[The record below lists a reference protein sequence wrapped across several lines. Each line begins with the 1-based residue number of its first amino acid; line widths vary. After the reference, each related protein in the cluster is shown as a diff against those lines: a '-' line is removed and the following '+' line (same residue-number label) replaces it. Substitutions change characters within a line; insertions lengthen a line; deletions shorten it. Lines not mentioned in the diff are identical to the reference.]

1 MALTD
6 HSRFDQSFFDNLLV
20 AIQNS
25 MEGIALLNAEGY
37 YTYLNPKHVAMFG
50 YEKEEE
56 LIGRSWK
63 EIYEQ
68 DEINRIEQQLFPLL
82 GANGFWSGETRGISK
97 QGKEVNQHISLTALP
112 DGGLI
117 CIAHDIT
124 KEKKQESELKLMA
137 QVLETTNNMVLIT
150 NENREI
156 EWVNQAF
163 LNLTEYTFEEVIGQK
178 PGKLL
183 QGKNTSPETVAFM
196 KEKFANNEP
205 FETETLNYSKSGKP
219 YWIHIKC
226 QPIFD
231 ENKKAVKYFAIEE
244 NITERKL
251 AEEQLQESERK
262 LKMVIDASGA
272 GTWEWDVAVDHIEV
286 SDNMVGILGF
296 ETKEEV
302 PDSFQKWIPNTHT
315 EDSSKL
321 IEEVTR
327 FINGETPLLES
338 IYRFVRKNGES
349 IWVSIHGVAIK
360 KDENGK
366 PLLVV
371 GSFFDITHRKVAEIK
386 IMETEQR
393 LQAAI
398 EGIEAG
404 VYEWDLDKHH
414 YYYSDTTYKIFNV
427 SKETLPANWRPYE
440 ALTHPDDVERIT
452 TAVKQ
457 LCETGEKISI
467 SYRLQKGNGQYIWIE
482 DHAIPVAFHA
492 DGTPSRIVGSFLDI
506 THEKENEERIRQAL
520 TAAEESAKAKQRFLA
535 NITHELRTP
544 MQAIIGIGEQ
554 LTKRVQP
561 GERKLVDV
569 LNDSSQFLLGII
581 NDLLE
586 MTKIDEGKLKLELH
600 SFHLSETIR
609 TIYSVM
615 SQKAEEKRLY
625 FQLSIDEKIN
635 NHRYFKG
642 DELRVKQILV
652 NIIGNAL
659 KFTNT
664 GGIKIS
670 VCIVEEKDND
680 VVIEIKCDDTG
691 IGINPD
697 MLQKVY
703 DEFTQEDESFARRY
717 GGSGLGLSI
726 TRKLTELM
734 GGTIHIESEK
744 DKGTHVTIRLPMSRE
759 LVTYTNHAAPT
770 EAEALSL
777 LHNKRF
783 LLVDDNKFNRLVI
796 SIILDKY
803 HLQYDEAENGNE
815 ALDKLKANKYDL
827 VLMDIQM
834 PEKDGLE
841 ATREMREDLKLKTPV
856 LIMTAQ
862 GFSEDIENMKRR
874 GVNDVIFKPFK
885 EQAFLEKVMHQLSE
899 HQ

>member
-1 MALTD
+1 MANKKKE
-6 HSRFDQSFFDNLLV
+6 RFDQHFFDTLL
-20 AIQNS
+20 ISLQNS
-25 MEGIALLNAEGY
+25 MEGIALLDASGC
-37 YTYLNPKHVAMFG
+37 YTYLNPRHVTMFG
-50 YEKEEE
+50 YDKEEE
-56 LIGRSWK
+56 LLGQTWK
-63 EIYEQ
+63 VIYES
-68 DEINRIEQQLFPLL
+68 DEISRVEQQLFPLL
-82 GANGFWSGETRGISK
+82 MANGSWSGETKGITK
-97 QGKEVNQHISLTALP
+97 QGLVVYQHISLTALP

-117 CIAHDIT
+117 CITHDIS
-124 KEKKQESELKLMA
+124 KEKEQANQLQMMA
-137 QVLETTNNMVLIT
+137 KVLETTNSMVLIT

-163 LNLTEYTFEEVIGQK
+163 LNLTEYTNEEVIGQK
-178 PGKLL
+178 PGTLL
-183 QGKNTSPETVAFM
+183 QGKETNPATIGYM
-196 KEKFANNEP
+196 KEKISKNEP
-205 FETETLNYSKSGKP
+205 FEIETLNYSKSGQP

-226 QPIFD
+226 HPIFD
-231 ENKKAVKYFAIEE
+231 AEQRVVKYFAIEDDV
-244 NITERKL
+244 TDRKI
-251 AEEQLQESERK
+251 AEERLQESQKK
-262 LKMVIDASGA
+262 LELVINASGA
-272 GTWEWDVAVDHIEV
+272 GIWEWSIPEDRIIV
-286 SDNMVGILGF
+286 SDNLVRLLGF
-296 ETKEEV
+296 DHKDEV
-302 PDSFQKWIPNTHT
+302 PNSFHRWLEFSHPDDINTIVKET
-315 EDSSKL
+315 TDFIQGKTDLLE
-321 IEEVTR
+321 TGYR
-327 FINGETPLLES
+327 FIK
-338 IYRFVRKNGES
+338 KNGELL
-349 IWVSIHGVAIK
+349 WVTIHGVTVK
-360 KDENGK
+360 HSMDGK
-366 PLLVV
+366 PLLIV
-371 GSFFDITHRKVAEIK
+371 GSFFDVTERKQAELK
-386 IMETEQR
+386 LKETEER

-398 EGIEAG
+398 EGIDAG
-404 VYEWDLDKHH
+404 VYEWNLEKQE
-414 YYYSDTTYKIFNV
+414 YYYSDTTYKIFNI
-427 SKETLPANWRPYE
+427 SKDTLPPNWRPYE
-440 ALTHPDDVERIT
+440 TLTHPDDIERIT
-452 TAVKQ
+452 TAVKL
-457 LCETGEKISI
+457 LCEKGEKISI
-467 SYRLQKGNGQYIWIE
+467 SYRLQKGKDQYIWIE

-492 DGTPSRIVGSFLDI
+492 DGTPSRVVGSFLDI
-506 THEKENEERIRQAL
+506 TNEKENEERIRQAL

-554 LTKRVQP
+554 LTKRVEP

-586 MTKIDEGKLKLELH
+586 MTKIDEGKLKLEVQAFNLA
-600 SFHLSETIR
+600 ETIR
-609 TIYSVM
+609 NIYSVL

-625 FQLSIDEKIN
+625 FQLTIDDKIN
-635 NHRYFKG
+635 NHSLFKG

-664 GGIKIS
+664 GGIKIG
-670 VCIVEEKDND
+670 VCMIEEKGND

-691 IGINPD
+691 IGINPN

-703 DEFTQEDESFARRY
+703 DEFTQEDESFARKY

-744 DKGTHVTIRLPMSRE
+744 DKGTHVTICLPMSRDIADQ
-759 LVTYTNHAAPT
+759 TNHALPT

-777 LHNKRF
+777 LQNKRF

-841 ATREMREDLKLKTPV
+841 ATREMREVLKLTTPV

-862 GFSEDIENMKRR
+862 GFSEDIENLKRR

-885 EQAFLEKVMHQLSE
+885 EQAFLNKVMHQLSE